1 MKVKPIAQI
10 QYEGVSALMKEL
22 GPIDTARFIRIFY
35 PGTGDYTTERRGLFN
50 KSMDNLVAEMKAI
63 EDESNK

>member
-1 MKVKPIAQI
+1 
-10 QYEGVSALMKEL
+10 MKEL